1 MREGPMAKEKE
12 KKKTTKAAPSHVT
25 IKINFPTDAKRKV
38 TVSIP

>member
-12 KKKTTKAAPSHVT
+12 KKKTIKAAPSHVT